1 MPLAS
6 AVTIQYLSPLFTS
19 IFAIFILKE
28 RMASIQWLFFGL
40 SITGVVVLK
49 RFDPGINL
57 LYMMLGL
64 GSAFFAGLA
73 YNAIRKVRGTDHPVV
88 MVFYFPLIATPI
100 MAVLSIF
107 NWVTPTGW
115 DWLILLGMGVFT
127 QIGQVNMTKALQ
139 ADAANKVTSLKYL
152 GAIYALLYGFFIFG
166 ETYTRQSIFGIILIL
181 SGVLANVLIK
191 KKTV

>member
-40 SITGVVVLK
+40 SIAGVVVLK

-88 MVFYFPLIATPI
+88 VVFYFPLIATPI

-107 NWVTPTGW
+107 N
-115 DWLILLGMGVFT
+115 
-127 QIGQVNMTKALQ
+127 
-139 ADAANKVTSLKYL
+139 
-152 GAIYALLYGFFIFG
+152 
-166 ETYTRQSIFGIILIL
+166 
-181 SGVLANVLIK
+181 
-191 KKTV
+191 